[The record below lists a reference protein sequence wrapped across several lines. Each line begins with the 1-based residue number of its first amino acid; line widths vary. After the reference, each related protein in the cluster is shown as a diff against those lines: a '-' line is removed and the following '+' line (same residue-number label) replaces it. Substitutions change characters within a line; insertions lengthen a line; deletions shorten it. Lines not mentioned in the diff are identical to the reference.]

1 MIYSDELG
9 QARLNK
15 TRLFVSFFMKNLS
28 IIIVNWNVIDLLT
41 RLLDS
46 IFQYTERVEYEVIV
60 VDNNSIDGSVNV
72 LKIKYKD
79 QINAGLLK
87 IINNDYNAGFA
98 KANNQGM
105 RISQG
110 EYLLFMNPDME
121 LIDSNYLKL
130 IDFMKASPNVGICA
144 CRLTFGDH
152 TIQAN
157 IKADPDLGSQILIM
171 LKLHHFLSWLP
182 CLKKYLQK
190 DFDYSQNK
198 YVEQAMGAFIFT
210 KKEIMEKLGG
220 WDESYPLWWEDVEL
234 CKKMRGSGYE
244 IVYVPSV
251 EAIHY
256 GGQSFVQAPTFQKQ
270 KRFNKGMLIYFK
282 KHHAKFAY
290 FILYILQPVNLFLTL
305 LVKIFNVKPRMQ
317 Q

>member
-1 MIYSDELG
+1 
-9 QARLNK
+9 
-15 TRLFVSFFMKNLS
+15 MKNLS
-28 IIIVNWNVIDLLT
+28 IIIVNWNVIDLLA

-46 IFQYTERVEYEVIV
+46 IFQYTEHLTYEVIV

-72 LKIKYKD
+72 LKMKYKD

-87 IINNDYNAGFA
+87 IIANDYNAGFA
-98 KANNQGM
+98 KANNQGLKEA
-105 RISQG
+105 QG

-130 IDFMKASPNVGICA
+130 IDFMQSSPNVGVCA

-152 TIQAN
+152 TVQAN
-157 IKADPDLGSQILIM
+157 IKADPGLGDQILIM
-171 LKLHHFLSWLP
+171 LKLHHFFSWLP

-210 KKEIMEKLGG
+210 KREIMKKIGG
-220 WDESYPLWWEDVEL
+220 WNECYPLWWEDVEL
-234 CKKMRGSGYE
+234 CKNMRDASYE

-270 KRFNKGMLIYFK
+270 KRFNKGMLTYFK
-282 KHHAKFAY
+282 KHHSKFAY
-290 FILYILQPVNLFLTL
+290 FILYILQPINLFLTL
-305 LVKIFNVKPRMQ
+305 LVKIFNIKPRLQ
-317 Q
+317 R